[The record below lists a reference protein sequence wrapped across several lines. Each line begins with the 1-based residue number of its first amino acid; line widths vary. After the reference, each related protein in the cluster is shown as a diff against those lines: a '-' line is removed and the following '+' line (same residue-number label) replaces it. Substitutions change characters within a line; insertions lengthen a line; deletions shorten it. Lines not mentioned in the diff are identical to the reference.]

1 MSPVLQL
8 HGRRVRGPLLLPRQA
23 QRAQDHQVPEGV
35 PQRRQGV
42 LLQEDLSE
50 R

>member
-1 MSPVLQL
+1 VPPVLEL
-8 HGRRVRGPLLLPRQA
+8 YGRGVRGPLLLPGQA
-23 QRAQDHQVPEGV
+23 QRAQDHQVPAGV

-42 LLQEDLSE
+42 LLQKDLPE